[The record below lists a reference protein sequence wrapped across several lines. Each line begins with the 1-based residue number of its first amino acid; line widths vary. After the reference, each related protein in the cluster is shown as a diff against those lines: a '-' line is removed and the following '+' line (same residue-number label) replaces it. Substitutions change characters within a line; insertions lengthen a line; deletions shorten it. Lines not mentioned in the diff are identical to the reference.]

1 MKKLI
6 LAIVMLFAVVGVVKA
21 CPQYQYVTN
30 WAEATHIERVDVGNA
45 DSEANYILENWGT
58 VSPTN
63 YHAYGDGS
71 VEDLR
76 TVWGPLP
83 DDTNYASVTLSNQPS
98 RVKAVTIKHLD
109 GVADDSFDV
118 YVNDIF
124 AGHYTGVHAGW
135 VETTYPLDNLTGD
148 ITVKIVSMAGKWE
161 YWSGWGQ
168 VAIDWVE
175 FTMNGYGE

>member
-45 DSEANYILENWGT
+45 DSEANYILEN
-58 VSPTN
+58 
-63 YHAYGDGS
+63 
-71 VEDLR
+71 
-76 TVWGPLP
+76 WGPLP